1 MKYLIV
7 GASSGLGKELA
18 KKFAEENNDLVIV
31 SRDERDLNAIKSDL
45 ETKHKVKIDVL
56 PLDFSSINEINDKLL
71 SKNNL
76 LSNLAGV
83 MFPIG
88 MMFDDDNSN
97 LNTESISRLIN
108 ANYVSIAYT
117 IQKKKKILI
126 KKENTS
132 IIGFGSVSGFLGRD
146 INVTYAGAKRGLESF
161 FESMAFDDDLKKANI
176 QFYTLGYLATNL
188 SFGKELILPKA
199 SVKKLSN
206 IVFKNRK
213 VKFKKTYYPMYWMV
227 VNLIL
232 KIIPFS
238 ILRKLK
244 FK

>member
-1 MKYLIV
+1 M
-7 GASSGLGKELA
+7 
-18 KKFAEENNDLVIV
+18 IV
-31 SRDERDLNAIKSDL
+31 SGEKRLNAIKSDL

-117 IQKKKKILI
+117 IQKIKKILI

-146 INVTYAGAKRGLESF
+146 INVTYAGAKRG
-161 FESMAFDDDLKKANI
+161 
-176 QFYTLGYLATNL
+176 YRV
-188 SFGKELILPKA
+188 IL
-199 SVKKLSN
+199 
-206 IVFKNRK
+206 
-213 VKFKKTYYPMYWMV
+213 
-227 VNLIL
+227 
-232 KIIPFS
+232 
-238 ILRKLK
+238 
-244 FK
+244 